1 MYILIVKVGETKS
14 LLEENASLK
23 EEVEQ
28 LKRKLVELETL
39 RGSKL
44 LLALVQMLVNADI
57 IILYSTIQLN
67 PS

>member
-57 IILYSTIQLN
+57 ILYPTIQLN